1 MKKMLLILS
10 ITGIFAF
17 ANEPQVQVSQ
27 IPTGCV
33 ELKLTESTSIVS
45 CPSAEFKAS
54 FTTYNDGSR
63 NTKQSALLEKIGEAK
78 PVIVQQLSK

>member
-33 ELKLTESTSIVS
+33 ETKLTESTSIVS
-45 CPSAEFKAS
+45 CPSAEYKAS
-54 FTTYNDGSR
+54 FVTTNNGTR
-63 NTKQSALLEKIGEAK
+63 NTISTAIVEKIGEVK
-78 PVIVQQLSK
+78 PVIIQQLSK